1 MNSSSCCEV
10 CIEQRSTS
18 NTAAR
23 NHFNCLKYL
32 HEKKHPWDSS
42 TTYAAA
48 SYNSLDCLIYA
59 HEHGCLWHINTIYAA
74 AENGHI
80 DCVLYAYRNGAQF
93 NNYDANY
100 VKDKF
105 GITLETPQTITDTK
119 TNTSNDTVHNN
130 NELNNMVDMH
140 LDQINQMETTLHNA
154 KDNFLTLKK
163 NYESLQQDFYSMKK
177 AYGEKCEE
185 INKVNDIC
193 EKMTLKLEN
202 ISNLEIQLNAN
213 NEMIKSLQKELE
225 HERLKNEKIML
236 SIKSI
241 IY

>member
-80 DCVLYAYRNGAQF
+80 DCVLYAIRNAAP
-93 NNYDANY
+93 YDNKTA
-100 VKDKF
+100 KLIKEKF
-105 GITLETPQTITDTK
+105 GFTLEKPHTITDAK
-119 TNTSNDTVHNN
+119 PNTSNDTFIGIAHKATGNAN
-130 NELNNMVDMH
+130 NELNNLVDMH
-140 LDQINQMETTLHNA
+140 LDQINQMETALHNA

-163 NYESLQQDFYSMKK
+163 NYESLQKEFHGMKE
-177 AYGEKCEE
+177 AYDKKCKEVDA
-185 INKVNDIC
+185 VNDIC
-193 EKMTLKLEN
+193 ENK
-202 ISNLEIQLNAN
+202 LNAN
-213 NEMIKSLQKELE
+213 NEMIKSLQSELE
-225 HERLKNEKIML
+225 KERLKNTKIML

-241 IY
+241 IE